1 MLSFIGMVVTTA
13 SMMLVVNALITF
25 MDPSRAAKVTLVAV
39 IGVRIGLAAV
49 VAETEWLTVSRPIPV
64 VAYFAVVPLLA
75 AAIATTWP
83 AACEAMPSI
92 PRGTKMS
99 RSFIYL
105 LATLLLGTALVTS
118 HGALAA
124 GGSGN
129 SSSSTSHHPDLDYL
143 KAVNSVAPPGDPQL
157 VFLLMAGYS
166 NANLQGEG
174 AEFFSA
180 RLKEFDSR
188 LSAAQKAFYL
198 SAIGLLRAQ
207 HASAI
212 SLLHR
217 VGYVKETI
225 SILDQ
230 AKQLTGGQ
238 VFVVNW
244 IAGIVHAEL
253 PGQFDQRK
261 EAEAELSWCLENADK
276 APHAGWLREVYF
288 HLGKL
293 AIAEGEQT
301 KAQDF
306 LRRSGYKDFDRPIT
320 LITPFSEEVASGHA
334 FAPRRISEIV
344 PGRVYA
350 LSGFEFTEYYFVV
363 SDDRQ
368 ELIGIDAGTRP
379 DSAKAAY
386 EAQRTYAANL
396 PELTTVFITHS
407 HWDHV
412 GGHKY
417 FRALNP
423 RLQFYARDNYGEEI
437 ARSAATP
444 GVFNKPFF
452 GERFSIDDVLSFKP
466 DFTIDRRTELKI
478 GGTRIELIPVQGGE
492 THDAMLIH
500 LPDQGVMFVGDFIM
514 PYLGAPFIQE
524 GDLQGLLDAIDVVV
538 QKNPRYLLHGHE
550 PLTRNFASAVMLAQ
564 LKTDLVW
571 LRDQVL
577 SAMHRGDERGAIHQ
591 ANLIPPGLLKDQPD
605 VYQPYLIMREHV
617 IDRLYHQNGGYWQPN
632 LQGLEHLTGADQAE
646 LLVDYLGVSESQLV
660 KTVDRLTADGKY
672 ELAASLLE
680 ASADRF
686 ERSASVTNAKRFVYL
701 KLMEKHQ
708 NTDPFKFIIYSAK
721 IGEQTPQ
728 IAAPK

>member
-1 MLSFIGMVVTTA
+1 MLNFIG
-13 SMMLVVNALITF
+13 
-25 MDPSRAAKVTLVAV
+25 
-39 IGVRIGLAAV
+39 
-49 VAETEWLTVSRPIPV
+49 RPFIL
-64 VAYFAVVPLLA
+64 LLA
-75 AAIATTWP
+75 
-83 AACEAMPSI
+83 
-92 PRGTKMS
+92 G
-99 RSFIYL
+99 L
-105 LATLLLGTALVTS
+105 LVGTALVPS
-118 HGALAA
+118 HGAFAA
-124 GGSGN
+124 KESG
-129 SSSSTSHHPDLDYL
+129 SSSSASHHPDLDYL
-143 KAVNSVAPPGDPQL
+143 KAVNSVAPPRDPEL
-157 VFLLMAGYS
+157 LFLLMARYS

-180 RLKEFDSR
+180 RLKEFDPR
-188 LSAAQKAFYL
+188 LTAAQKALYL

-207 HASAI
+207 HASSV

-217 VGYVKETI
+217 IGYVKETI
-225 SILDQ
+225 SILEQ

-253 PGQFDQRK
+253 PRQFDQRK
-261 EAEAELSWCLENADK
+261 AAEAELGWCLENADK
-276 APHAGWLREVYF
+276 APHAGWLREIYY

-293 AIAEGEQT
+293 AVAEGDQA
-301 KAQDF
+301 KAQDY

-320 LITPFSEEVASGHA
+320 LITPFSEELVSGHT

-379 DSAKAAY
+379 DSAKSAY
-386 EAQRTYAANL
+386 EALRAYAPNL

-423 RLQFYARDNYGEEI
+423 RLHFYARDNYREEI
-437 ARSAATP
+437 ARSTATP

-452 GERFSIDDVLSFKP
+452 GERFSIDDVLNFKP
-466 DFTIDRRTELKI
+466 DLTIDRRTELKI

-514 PYLGAPFIQE
+514 PYLGAPFVQE
-524 GDLQGLLDAIDVVV
+524 GDLQGLLDAIDIVV
-538 QKNPRYLLHGHE
+538 QRNPRYLLHGHE
-550 PLTRNFASAVMLAQ
+550 PLTRNFTSAAMLEQ

-571 LRDQVL
+571 LREQVL
-577 SAMHRGDERGAIHQ
+577 AAMRRGDERGAIHQ
-591 ANLIPPGLLKDQPD
+591 ANLIPPGLLNDQPD

-617 IDRLYHQNGGYWQPN
+617 IDRLYHQNAGYWQPDS
-632 LQGLEHLTGADQAE
+632 QGLEHLTRADQAE

-660 KTVDRLTADGKY
+660 KTVERLTADGKY
-672 ELAASLLE
+672 EFAASLLE
-680 ASADRF
+680 LSGDRF
-686 ERSASVTNAKRFVYL
+686 ARSVSVTNAKRLVYL

-728 IAAPK
+728 MAAPK